1 MVETN
6 AVFSCDSIRP
16 IYAWAVPANVGE
28 LLRPHVENQDRTL
41 RAALNCDRELVYE
54 AFLTDP
60 LVKGQASEAQIK
72 QLVDDM
78 IANPAHML
86 PAGWRK

>member
-6 AVFSCDSIRP
+6 AVFSRDSIRP
-16 IYAWAVPANVGE
+16 IYAGAVPANVGE

-60 LVKGQASEAQIK
+60 LVKGRASEAQIK

-78 IANPAHML
+78 IANTAHML